1 MASNEGIVAG
11 NTSAAEGSK
20 ALVAADPTQ
29 ATAAERSSTG
39 ARLSPPPD
47 ETILKLYKLA
57 VEMADHVSARRAL
70 ANSFFVGVHTAITA
84 LIGVLHPLAP
94 AASSG
99 TPKPFAFASLLVA
112 VAGVMLAATWWLMLR
127 SYRDL
132 NRAKFI
138 VIDKMEERLPVHL
151 FTDEWAVVKEQRAEG
166 WANRYVELGQIERCV
181 PFVFM
186 LFYLGCIALLLLGV

>member
-1 MASNEGIVAG
+1 MGSNGGAVTG
-11 NTSAAEGSK
+11 VKPRAEASK
-20 ALVAADPTQ
+20 AGAQPAPLAGEADGVGTNAGVQPTP
-29 ATAAERSSTG
+29 ADAVT
-39 ARLSPPPD
+39 
-47 ETILKLYKLA
+47 LKLYKLA

-84 LIGVLHPLAP
+84 LIGVLHPLTP

-99 TPKPFAFASLLVA
+99 TAKPFAFASLLVA

-138 VIDKMEERLPVHL
+138 VIDKIEERLPVQL
-151 FTDEWAVVKEQRAEG
+151 FTDEWAVVKEQRAKG
-166 WANRYVELGQIERCV
+166 WTNRYVELGQIERCV